1 MSLRFQLLTASSS
14 RRHAGSGPAATERA
28 FVHRVLLVEDQP
40 DVAKATVMG
49 LELLGAEVV
58 VAATGNEALRQAP
71 LTRPTLVLL
80 DIDLPD
86 ISGHEVGRRLRT
98 MPELDTAVLVALTSW
113 DTSELRQR
121 SSEAGLAEHLVK
133 PLDLDALDQ
142 LLQRT
147 APPHQP

>member
-1 MSLRFQLLTASSS
+1 MPLRFPMQTASSS
-14 RRHAGSGPAATERA
+14 GRPGGGTAPAARV

-40 DVAKATVMG
+40 DVAQATVMG

-98 MPELDTAVLVALTSW
+98 MPELDSAVLVALTSW

-121 SSEAGLAEHLVK
+121 STDAGLAEHLVK
-133 PLDLDALDQ
+133 PLDLDALDR

-147 APPHQP
+147 APPRQP

>member
-1 MSLRFQLLTASSS
+1 MSPRFAVYTASPS
-14 RRHAGSGPAATERA
+14 RRQAGSAAAAAQGR

-40 DVAKATVMG
+40 DVAKATALG
-49 LELLGAEVV
+49 LELLGAEVT
-58 VAATGNEALRQAP
+58 VAGSGGEALRQAL

-86 ISGHEVGRRLRT
+86 ISGHEVGRRLRA
-98 MPELDTAVLVALTSW
+98 MPELDSAVLVALTSW

-121 SSEAGLAEHLVK
+121 SREAGLAEHLVK
-133 PLDLDALDQ
+133 PLDLNALEQ

-147 APPHQP
+147 VPA

>member
-1 MSLRFQLLTASSS
+1 MPLRFPLLNTSSSS
-14 RRHAGSGPAATERA
+14 RAGGGGSAPSTPA

-40 DVAKATVMG
+40 DVAKATAMG
-49 LELLGAEVV
+49 LEFLGAQVT
-58 VAATGNEALRQAP
+58 VAATGGEALRQAP

-98 MPELDTAVLVALTSW
+98 MPEFDSAVLVALTSW
-113 DTSELRQR
+113 DTVELRQR
-121 SSEAGLAEHLVK
+121 SSDVGLAEHLVK
-133 PLDLDALDQ
+133 PLDLDALDR

-147 APPHQP
+147 AR

>member
-1 MSLRFQLLTASSS
+1 MLPRFPLLNGSASS
-14 RRHAGSGPAATERA
+14 RHAASGAAAEDA
-28 FVHRVLLVEDQP
+28 FVHRVLLVEDQS
-40 DVAKATVMG
+40 DVARATAMG

-58 VAATGNEALRQAP
+58 VAATGDEALRQAP

-98 MPELDTAVLVALTSW
+98 MPELAGTVLVALTSW
-113 DTSELRQR
+113 DTLELRQR
-121 SSEAGLAEHLVK
+121 STEVGLAEHLVK
-133 PLDLDALDQ
+133 PLDLDALDR

-147 APPHQP
+147 VPAR

>member
-1 MSLRFQLLTASSS
+1 MSPRFPLLNASASG
-14 RRHAGSGPAATERA
+14 RHAASGAAAGRA

-40 DVAKATVMG
+40 DVARATAMG

-58 VAATGNEALRQAP
+58 VAATGDEALRQAP

-98 MPELDTAVLVALTSW
+98 MPELASTVLVALTSW

-121 SSEAGLAEHLVK
+121 SSEVGLAEHLVK
-133 PLDLDALDQ
+133 PLDLDALDR

-147 APPHQP
+147 VPAR